1 MLDPFVMQIWT
12 YKRTVHLYE
21 TDLMG
26 VVHHSNYLRYLEE
39 ARTSFAQSLGFFK
52 GDIKDS
58 DQLAVYDLRVRY
70 LKPLRFGKTFDI
82 LTRARVDGVKVY
94 FQYKILYSDQIYL
107 LGETVHVLVDTSIRV
122 KRLSE
127 EYRQKIG
134 VEPWT
139 ETWL

>member
-1 MLDPFVMQIWT
+1 MEIWS

-39 ARTSFAQSLGFFK
+39 ARTSFAQSLGFLK
-52 GDIKDS
+52 GDVKDA

-70 LKPLRFGKTFDI
+70 IKPLRFGNSFEVF
-82 LTRARVDGVKVY
+82 TRARVDGVKVY
-94 FQYKILYSDQIYL
+94 FQYKIIYADQTIL
-107 LGETVHVLVDTSIRV
+107 LGETVHVLVDASIRV
-122 KRLSE
+122 KRLPE
-127 EYRQKIG
+127 EYRQKLG
-134 VEPWT
+134 VTPWT